1 VNLPRFFY
9 HRPTTLNQALELLMQ
24 LGDNAKVIAGGTDLL
39 VNMKRRL
46 SPPAH
51 LISLSRVKTINQISE
66 NSSELVIGAGLLL
79 ADLAKSAVIVEK
91 YPAISEAVS
100 LVATQQIRNMGTIGG
115 NIFQNTR
122 CLYYNYSRVFQKT
135 IAPCLKR
142 DGNVCH
148 AVPGSKRCFA
158 VYQGDLGPV
167 LMALRG
173 RAILHSI
180 NGVEE
185 IPLEDIFTGDGKTP
199 FSISHNTILAGIR
212 IPISGYRTF
221 ARYKKFR
228 QRDGMDFP
236 LPGVAVKIEWNGI
249 GIVGVRICLTG
260 VWSAPVLVRK
270 VEELQVDNLTP
281 PAIKEL
287 AETAYNAAHPVP
299 NLEDDPV
306 CRRLMV
312 RVLVEEILTEA
323 RRIWKE

>member
-1 VNLPRFFY
+1 MNLPRFSY
-9 HRPTTLNQALELLMQ
+9 HRPATLSQALELLMQ

-46 SPPAH
+46 STPAH
-51 LISLSRVKTINQISE
+51 LISLSRLKTINQISE

-91 YPAISEAVS
+91 YPSISEAVS
-100 LVATQQIRNMGTIGG
+100 LVATQQIRNMATIGG

-148 AVPGSKRCFA
+148 AVPGSRKCFA

-167 LMALRG
+167 MMALRG

-180 NGVEE
+180 NGAEE
-185 IPLEDIFTGDGKTP
+185 ILLEDIFTGDGKTP
-199 FSISHNTILAGIR
+199 FSIPNNTILAGIR
-212 IPISGYRTF
+212 IPVSGYRTF

-236 LPGVAVKIEWNGI
+236 LPGIAVKIEWNGN
-249 GIVGVRICLTG
+249 GIVGLRICLTG

-270 VEELQVDNLTP
+270 VEELQVDSLTP

-287 AETAYNAAHPVP
+287 AETAYNAAHAVP

-312 RVLVEEILTEA
+312 RVLVEEILMEA
-323 RRIWKE
+323 KRIWKE